1 MTAPSATPVLR
12 VMPIHATLSLLSCI
26 IASTGS
32 TFEKPGAGDM
42 ESKIDEILEQIMQLE
57 EELLQEIE
65 RRKKELAYQVINN
78 RIRLATGVIEKHKKK
93 LVGLRQYL
101 AEASWRNIATTPVIW
116 MCFFPAVFMDLIV
129 TIYHAVCFPVYGIP
143 KVERSDYIYLDRHF
157 LQYLNVIE
165 KLNCVFCGY
174 FNGLI
179 AYVQE
184 IAARTEQYW
193 CPIKH
198 ARKMKS
204 IHSRYQK
211 FFDYG
216 DAAAFRSRFARI
228 RKEFDDLSR
237 AYDSIKQGAGEG

>member
-1 MTAPSATPVLR
+1 M
-12 VMPIHATLSLLSCI
+12 LL
-26 IASTGS
+26 
-32 TFEKPGAGDM
+32 EK
-42 ESKIDEILEQIMQLE
+42 
-57 EELLQEIE
+57 ELLQEIE
-65 RRKKELAYQVINN
+65 RRKEELSYQVINN
-78 RIRLATGVIEKHKKK
+78 KIKFAAEAIAKHKLK
-93 LVGLRQYL
+93 LVSLRQYL

-116 MCFFPAVFMDLIV
+116 LCFFPAVFMDLIV
-129 TIYHAVCFPVYGIP
+129 SVYHAVCFPVYGIP
-143 KVERSDYIYLDRHF
+143 KVRRSDYIYLDRRF

-165 KLNCVFCGY
+165 KLNCMFCGY

-198 ARKMKS
+198 ARQMKT

-211 FFDYG
+211 YFDYG
-216 DAAAFRSRFARI
+216 DAVAFRSRFANI

-237 AYDSIKQGAGEG
+237 AYDNIKREAGEGR

>member
-1 MTAPSATPVLR
+1 M
-12 VMPIHATLSLLSCI
+12 LL
-26 IASTGS
+26 
-32 TFEKPGAGDM
+32 EK
-42 ESKIDEILEQIMQLE
+42 
-57 EELLQEIE
+57 ELLQEIE
-65 RRKKELAYQVINN
+65 RRKEELSYQVINN
-78 RIRLATGVIEKHKKK
+78 RIKFAAGAIAKHKLK
-93 LVGLRQYL
+93 LVSLRQYL

-116 MCFFPAVFMDLIV
+116 LCFLPAVFMDIIV
-129 TIYHAVCFPVYGIP
+129 SGYHAICFPVYGIP
-143 KVERSDYIYLDRHF
+143 KVRRSDYIYLDRRF

-165 KLNCVFCGY
+165 KLNCMFCGY

-198 ARKMKS
+198 ARQMKT

-216 DAAAFRSRFARI
+216 DAAAFRSRFASI

-237 AYDSIKQGAGEG
+237 AYDNIRREAGEGR